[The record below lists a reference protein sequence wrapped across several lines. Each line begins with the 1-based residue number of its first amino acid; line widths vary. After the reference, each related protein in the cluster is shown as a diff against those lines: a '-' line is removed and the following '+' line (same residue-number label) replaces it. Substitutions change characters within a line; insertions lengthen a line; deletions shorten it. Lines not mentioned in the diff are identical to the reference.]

1 MVTARRG
8 QILGFDARPGWEGW
22 DVLKAQIPQSEMD
35 NLIVELRSAT
45 SGVGSF
51 SARFDH
57 LAELAGKPAD
67 AVVAAQAM
75 AQAR

>member
-1 MVTARRG
+1 M
-8 QILGFDARPGWEGW
+8 
-22 DVLKAQIPQSEMD
+22 IPEAEIGD
-35 NLIVELRSAT
+35 LIVELRSAT

-67 AVVAAQAM
+67 AVPWGTKIECEGVMDLITVDDAIGAFERFQSDRRAG
-75 AQAR
+75 RF